1 MKDEKYQR
9 SIGLQCP
16 TCGCTDYEYEQGV
29 DETIELAKC
38 ASCDREITRDEL
50 IHENSENIQEHVSE
64 IGKHVT
70 EDLAKELKASLKKAF
85 RGSKNIRIK

>member
-38 ASCDREITRDEL
+38 ASCGRELTKDEL
-50 IHENSENIQEHVSE
+50 VHENSENIQEHVSE
-64 IGKHVT
+64 IGKKVT
-70 EDLAKELKASLKKAF
+70 EDLAKELKASLKEAF

>member
-38 ASCDREITRDEL
+38 ASCGRELTKDEL

-64 IGKHVT
+64 IGKQVT

>member
-16 TCGCTDYEYEQGV
+16 TCGCTEYEQGV
-29 DETIELAKC
+29 DETIEVAKC
-38 ASCDREITRDEL
+38 ASCGRELTKDEL
-50 IHENSENIQEHVSE
+50 INENSENIQEHVSE
-64 IGKHVT
+64 IGKQVT
-70 EDLAKELKASLKKAF
+70 DDLAKELKASLKKAF

>member
-38 ASCDREITRDEL
+38 ASCGRELTKDEL
-50 IHENSENIQEHVSE
+50 IHENSENIHEHASE
-64 IGKHVT
+64 IGKKVT
-70 EDLAKELKASLKKAF
+70 EDLAKELKESLRKAF
-85 RGSKNIRIK
+85 RGNKNIRIK

>member
-1 MKDEKYQR
+1 MKNEKYQR

-38 ASCDREITRDEL
+38 ASCGRELTKDEL
-50 IHENSENIQEHVSE
+50 VRENSENIQEHVSE
-64 IGKHVT
+64 IGKQVT
-70 EDLAKELKASLKKAF
+70 EDLAKELKASLKEAF
-85 RGSKNIRIK
+85 TGSKNIRIK

>member
-16 TCGCTDYEYEQGV
+16 TCGCTDYEYEQGS

-38 ASCDREITRDEL
+38 ASCGRELTKDEL
-50 IHENSENIQEHVSE
+50 IRENSENINEHSAE
-64 IGKHVT
+64 ISKQIT
-70 EDLAKELKASLKKAF
+70 EDFAKELKGSLKKAF
-85 RGSKNIRIK
+85 KGSKNIRIK